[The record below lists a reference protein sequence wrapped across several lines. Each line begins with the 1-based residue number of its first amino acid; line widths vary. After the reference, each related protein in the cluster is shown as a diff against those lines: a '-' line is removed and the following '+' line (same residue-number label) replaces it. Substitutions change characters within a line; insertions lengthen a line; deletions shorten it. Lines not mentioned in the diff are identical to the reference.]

1 MEPEVLIL
9 DEPTAGLDPGGREEL
24 MENIIRYHDGGK
36 RTVIYITHSM
46 EDAARTAQRIVVF
59 NHGHIAMDGAPKE
72 VFRRGFELIQMGI
85 IVPQITRV
93 MMRLRELGL
102 DVDDSVYTVDQA
114 IAALRAGKGGGGHA

>member
-1 MEPEVLIL
+1 M
-9 DEPTAGLDPGGREEL
+9 
-24 MENIIRYHDGGK
+24 
-36 RTVIYITHSM
+36 IYITHSM

-59 NHGHIAMDGAPKE
+59 NHGHIAMDGTPGE

-102 DVDDSVYTVDQA
+102 DVDDGVYSVEQA
-114 IAALRAGKGGGGHA
+114 MAALRETKGGGDHA